1 VSSSLELWIKVSHT
15 GDMTSK
21 ILTVPFQG
29 PVARRLAQVAADV
42 RGELRE
48 LREVSAAR
56 RQLRRELAAYDTP
69 SAIEDL
75 LVAVDRSADDPAAG
89 DIRAILHDN
98 YVRYHTQQ
106 RQAFAS

>member
-1 VSSSLELWIKVSHT
+1 MTSSLELWIKVSHT

-21 ILTVPFQG
+21 ILTVPFHG
-29 PVARRLAQVAADV
+29 PVARRLAQVATDV
-42 RGELRE
+42 RDELRE
-48 LREVSAAR
+48 LREISATR
-56 RQLRRELAAYDTP
+56 RRLRRELAAYDTP

-75 LVAVDRSADDPAAG
+75 LVAVDRTPDVADAG